1 MAKITKFLNGFQDG
15 TSQSATKTFGTAS
28 FLNDIYIANTGT
40 VDATVTCYIA
50 AQGVGDAFLFQNL
63 VIPVGVT
70 LDALQGN
77 EIRLLNGKGAI
88 VLENWADSNADIDVT
103 YITS

>member
-15 TSQSATKTFGTAS
+15 TAIGASKTFVTAS

-50 AQGVGDAFLFQNL
+50 AQGVGNAFLFKSI
-63 VIPVGVT
+63 VIPTGVT
-70 LDALQGN
+70 LDVLEGN

-88 VLENWADSNADIDVT
+88 SLENWADSNADIDVT